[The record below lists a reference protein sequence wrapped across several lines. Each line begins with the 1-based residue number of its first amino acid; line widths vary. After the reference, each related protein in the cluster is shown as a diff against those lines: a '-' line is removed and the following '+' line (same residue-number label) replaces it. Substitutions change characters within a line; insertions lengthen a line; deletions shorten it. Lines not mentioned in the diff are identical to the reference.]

1 MENVVEE
8 HQEVENIMEGHQ
20 EMERGTPR
28 DGEHR
33 GGTQRDGERNTKRW
47 RTLMEDI
54 LEGHIEDTVVM

>member
-1 MENVVEE
+1 MVE
-8 HQEVENIMEGHQ
+8 HQ

-28 DGEHR
+28 DGERCGGTPR
-33 GGTQRDGERNTKRW
+33 GGEKNTKRW